1 MYVNLIGRVY
11 CNEETLHA
19 YYESGANPLVSFT
32 WSNTRTGRETTKN
45 GVFTLTHAIALAERR
60 REDGR
65 YKNFEF
71 YID

>member
-11 CNEETLHA
+11 CNEETIHD
-19 YYESGANPLVSFT
+19 YYETGANPLVDFT
-32 WSNTRTGRETTKN
+32 WSNTRTGKETTRAK
-45 GVFTLTHAIALAERR
+45 VFTLTDALCLAERR